1 MLPKSIL
8 HPPRHSLT
16 LPFPTAGLKIHTGN
30 SSAKSPGP
38 TVAKTSAKQ
47 AKKSTNPPPAVA
59 DGEPV
64 SKPPPAVPLPH
75 VHYAPLTIKGITTTT
90 PADAA
95 SKKQKRLEEVRKRRI
110 ETKEKKR
117 EARRVLLKKGLKGV
131 GDKARKANLVRR
143 QPKST

>member
-1 MLPKSIL
+1 
-8 HPPRHSLT
+8 
-16 LPFPTAGLKIHTGN
+16 
-30 SSAKSPGP
+30 
-38 TVAKTSAKQ
+38 
-47 AKKSTNPPPAVA
+47 
-59 DGEPV
+59 
-64 SKPPPAVPLPH
+64 
-75 VHYAPLTIKGITTTT
+75 LTIKGITTTA